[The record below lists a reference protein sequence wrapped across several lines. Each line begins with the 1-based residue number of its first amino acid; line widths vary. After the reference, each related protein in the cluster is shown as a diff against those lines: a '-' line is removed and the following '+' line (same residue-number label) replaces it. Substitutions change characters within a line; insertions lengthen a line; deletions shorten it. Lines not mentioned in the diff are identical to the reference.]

1 MACSVYTII
10 ILSTLASLRFL
21 QSFLYLSSAITF
33 WLLMLVFTITLSLL
47 ISYFTF
53 FGHVQTRS
61 YWWSRN
67 QMTVAPKHDECA
79 KAVATALRKKD
90 TDQFLPPGTRK
101 CKMIFKSTCYQIFHN
116 KE

>member
-1 MACSVYTII
+1 MGVRIEHARVATFLKCKVYLAHLIRIHISALKKQTEHIYSVYTII

-53 FGHVQTRS
+53 F
-61 YWWSRN
+61 WS
-67 QMTVAPKHDECA
+67 CA
-79 KAVATALRKKD
+79 NA
-90 TDQFLPPGTRK
+90 
-101 CKMIFKSTCYQIFHN
+101 
-116 KE
+116 